1 MRESER
7 DGEKK
12 EHLCV
17 QVRVFVRKREIVCM
31 CTNVC
36 VSEYDCLREGVL
48 YFLFVL
54 AIECVCCHFFPKYNC
69 SALMNQTF
77 PLKLHFN

>member
-36 VSEYDCLREGVL
+36 VSGYDCFERERVLYFCLCLRERVCVVIS
-48 YFLFVL
+48 FLSII
-54 AIECVCCHFFPKYNC
+54 AQP
-69 SALMNQTF
+69 
-77 PLKLHFN
+77 

>member
-36 VSEYDCLREGVL
+36 VSGYNCFERESVCCI
-48 YFLFVL
+48 FLC
-54 AIECVCCHFFPKYNC
+54 ACERECVLSFL
-69 SALMNQTF
+69 S
-77 PLKLHFN
+77 

>member
-36 VSEYDCLREGVL
+36 VSEYDCFERESVCCIFCVCLRERVCVVIS
-48 YFLFVL
+48 FLSII
-54 AIECVCCHFFPKYNC
+54 AQP
-69 SALMNQTF
+69 
-77 PLKLHFN
+77 